1 MKLPRFQ
8 VVLVY
13 RGVRRR
19 GYMTVPAYSAA
30 EACVKARKRS
40 AGDVIE
46 CHAVLLP

>member
-19 GYMTVPAYSAA
+19 GYMTASAA
-30 EACVKARKRS
+30 LAT
-40 AGDVIE
+40 
-46 CHAVLLP
+46 